1 MYKPSVG
8 ITPEGI
14 PSIGLCALSTITF
27 SLLDAWP
34 LALIFLALTF
44 FSCHFFRDPE
54 RVTPQ
59 EKDIAISP
67 ADGKIIKIA
76 PMTDPVTGEQRQCV
90 SIFMNVFSVH
100 INRSPVAATVTDIIY
115 HPGEFV
121 NAALDKASHDNE
133 RCSYGLLDEEGNK
146 WTMVQISGLIARRIV
161 CGVTIGTA
169 LQRGERYGMI
179 KFGSRVDIFLPSNYT
194 PSVFIGENVFA
205 GQTVIAH
212 KA

>member
-1 MYKPSVG
+1 
-8 ITPEGI
+8 
-14 PSIGLCALSTITF
+14 
-27 SLLDAWP
+27 
-34 LALIFLALTF
+34 
-44 FSCHFFRDPE
+44 
-54 RVTPQ
+54 
-59 EKDIAISP
+59 
-67 ADGKIIKIA
+67 
-76 PMTDPVTGEQRQCV
+76 MTDPVTGEQRQCV